1 MLVGASQLMANRLR
15 RAPVAAAG
23 MTVLRQLR
31 LLVLGETRSLP
42 LGVAAAVLLAAL
54 VRELAGPDG
63 WWRHGGGW
71 LLLAL
76 VLVALWLS
84 LRGAARANT

>member
-1 MLVGASQLMANRLR
+1 VSF
-15 RAPVAAAG
+15 
-23 MTVLRQLR
+23 LRQLR

-63 WWRHGGGW
+63 WWRDAGG
-71 LLLAL
+71 LVLLAL
-76 VLVALWLS
+76 VLVALWVS
-84 LRGAARANT
+84 LRGVARANP

>member
-1 MLVGASQLMANRLR
+1 
-15 RAPVAAAG
+15 

-31 LLVLGETRSLP
+31 VLVLGETRSLP
-42 LGVAAAVLLAAL
+42 LGVAAAVLIAAL

-63 WWRHGGGW
+63 WWRDAGGL

-76 VLVALWLS
+76 VIAALWVS
-84 LRGAARANT
+84 LRSAARPNV

>member
-1 MLVGASQLMANRLR
+1 
-15 RAPVAAAG
+15 

-63 WWRHGGGW
+63 WWRDAGGW

-76 VLVALWLS
+76 VLVALWVS
-84 LRGAARANT
+84 LRGSARANT

>member
-1 MLVGASQLMANRLR
+1 
-15 RAPVAAAG
+15 

-31 LLVLGETRSLP
+31 LLVLGETRTLP
-42 LGVAAAVLLAAL
+42 LGVAAAMTIAAV

-63 WWRHGGGW
+63 WWRHGGGF

-76 VLVALWLS
+76 LLVALGWS
-84 LRGAARANT
+84 LRTARPPR